1 MYNLIFLIFFNCLI
15 TFFLIKYFIKITHKT
30 KFIDNKNPHYSNNA
44 VPTGGGII
52 FLIVFTLN
60 IIFLFIFDKEFFLF
74 LPNKYYLFFLCLI
87 FLVVISFIDDYK
99 NLDPILRLISQIFL
113 IYLSITAIPLSLIEL
128 PQKLVFLLAVISW
141 IYIMNIHNFIDG
153 SDGMLSLT
161 CVFFFLNSIL
171 INFYT
176 GKTDFSYYLSF
187 IILPILVIF
196 LIFNKPKAK
205 IFMGDAGSIFLG
217 FIIGYVVLDLFVKG
231 YWYYSISLIIYPLVD
246 CTITLIKKVRKGYM
260 P

>member
-113 IYLSITAIPLSLIEL
+113 IYLSITAIPSRL
-128 PQKLVFLLAVISW
+128 
-141 IYIMNIHNFIDG
+141 
-153 SDGMLSLT
+153 
-161 CVFFFLNSIL
+161 
-171 INFYT
+171 
-176 GKTDFSYYLSF
+176 
-187 IILPILVIF
+187 
-196 LIFNKPKAK
+196 
-205 IFMGDAGSIFLG
+205 
-217 FIIGYVVLDLFVKG
+217 
-231 YWYYSISLIIYPLVD
+231 
-246 CTITLIKKVRKGYM
+246 
-260 P
+260 

>member
-1 MYNLIFLIFFNCLI
+1 
-15 TFFLIKYFIKITHKT
+15 
-30 KFIDNKNPHYSNNA
+30 
-44 VPTGGGII
+44 
-52 FLIVFTLN
+52 
-60 IIFLFIFDKEFFLF
+60 
-74 LPNKYYLFFLCLI
+74 
-87 FLVVISFIDDYK
+87 
-99 NLDPILRLISQIFL
+99 
-113 IYLSITAIPLSLIEL
+113 
-128 PQKLVFLLAVISW
+128 
-141 IYIMNIHNFIDG
+141 MNIHNFIDG

-246 CTITLIKKVRKGYM
+246 CTITLIKK
-260 P
+260 

>member
-1 MYNLIFLIFFNCLI
+1 MF
-15 TFFLIKYFIKITHKT
+15 
-30 KFIDNKNPHYSNNA
+30 
-44 VPTGGGII
+44 
-52 FLIVFTLN
+52 
-60 IIFLFIFDKEFFLF
+60 
-74 LPNKYYLFFLCLI
+74 
-87 FLVVISFIDDYK
+87 
-99 NLDPILRLISQIFL
+99 
-113 IYLSITAIPLSLIEL
+113 
-128 PQKLVFLLAVISW
+128 
-141 IYIMNIHNFIDG
+141 
-153 SDGMLSLT
+153 
-161 CVFFFLNSIL
+161 FFFLNSIL

-260 P
+260 PWKGLYDYYFLIPVIRNKCNHLNVLIIMLIFNIINSTTIFLSLKYSNHFFLIISFIISIVVIKIFKSVKIENYF